1 MPRRPA
7 SGRLAIRT
15 DRSSARSSRRG
26 SLRTARRTGPPCG
39 TTVGSSSEPSR
50 RSIAEETRAA
60 LRAAAEQLVAEGGP
74 AALSVRAVARRA
86 GTTTRAVYSLFDSKE
101 GLLVDALAQGA
112 FEFLADGIDA
122 LAETDDPAADLV
134 EVGLSVFRALVLEH
148 PALYRV
154 AFQRIVPGLR
164 AGPELTAARERAFG
178 RLLAKVER
186 LEQAGMLR
194 GKTVRQ
200 AAVEL
205 NAIMEGLAN
214 AELRG
219 AILRLLPA
227 GAEEQAWRDALWT
240 VVRGFA
246 CQGGT

>member
-1 MPRRPA
+1 MGRPREH
-7 SGRLAIRT
+7 T
-15 DRSSARSSRRG
+15 
-26 SLRTARRTGPPCG
+26 
-39 TTVGSSSEPSR
+39 
-50 RSIAEETRAA
+50 EETRAA

>member
-1 MPRRPA
+1 VGRPREH
-7 SGRLAIRT
+7 T
-15 DRSSARSSRRG
+15 
-26 SLRTARRTGPPCG
+26 
-39 TTVGSSSEPSR
+39 
-50 RSIAEETRAA
+50 EETRAA

-205 NAIMEGLAN
+205 NAMMEGLAN